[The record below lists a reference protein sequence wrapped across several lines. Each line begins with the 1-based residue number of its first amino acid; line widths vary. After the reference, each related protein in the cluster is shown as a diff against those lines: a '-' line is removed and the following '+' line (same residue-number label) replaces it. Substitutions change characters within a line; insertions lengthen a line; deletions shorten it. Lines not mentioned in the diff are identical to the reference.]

1 MPVKRIRSVK
11 PVGILFC
18 MTLVGV
24 LAWGIWGRAGKQS
37 APVCR
42 DCNVILVSLDTLSG
56 MHLPCLGYEKNTAPN
71 LCAFGR
77 SNVLFEHAYGN
88 ANYTLPTHVSLFTGA
103 YPSTHGITKEDETKL
118 SESFPFL
125 PSILK
130 AQGYATTFFMEDG
143 NPHMPRDRVYSRGID
158 TVLDSRE
165 TPLSE
170 ALLKFEGQVGI
181 GKKSF
186 LFIHSYYVHP
196 PYKEEDVPATLR
208 NGAYS
213 WMLWRESDVR
223 DVSDTFL
230 VNMKLALR
238 NDIINQVYADPNPYE
253 RMLSA
258 LTDLGDDFTAQRR
271 LVSKHPRIL
280 SEYRD
285 KYDPLIRVNTADRD
299 ELDYLRSLYDERIRS
314 LDSGPIAQLLE
325 FVKNP
330 AIAKNTV
337 VIVVSDH
344 GEDFGEHGQISH
356 TTLYDTNT
364 RVLWMMAAPG
374 IAARTVS
381 EYVQTV
387 DVTPTLLALLG
398 ISEAGKFDGLN
409 VMETLTGG
417 RINPRIL
424 VAQKGN
430 QVAVRSGKWKL
441 FVDTRSP
448 ELIPTELYDTERDP
462 WETENVLFA
471 NLKLSQAM
479 LRQYETAFPAD
490 AGLNTP
496 R

>member
-1 MPVKRIRSVK
+1 MPVNRIRSVK
-11 PVGILFC
+11 PVVILFC

-24 LAWGIWGRAGKQS
+24 LVWGIRGRAGKQS
-37 APVCR
+37 VPVCR

-130 AQGYATTFFMEDG
+130 AQGYATTFLLEDD
-143 NPHMPRDRVYSRGID
+143 NPHMPRFRVYNRGID
-158 TVLDSRE
+158 TILDSRE
-165 TPLSE
+165 VSLGQALSR
-170 ALLKFEGQVGI
+170 FEEQVKSGT
-181 GKKSF
+181 KSF
-186 LFIHSYYVHP
+186 LFIHSYYVHA
-196 PYKEEDVPATLR
+196 PYKEGDIPAALR
-208 NGAYS
+208 SDKYA
-213 WMLWRESDVR
+213 WMLWRKSDIV
-223 DVSDTFL
+223 DISDTFL
-230 VNMKLALR
+230 INMKIALR
-238 NDIINQVYADPNPYE
+238 NDLINKVYADPVPYE
-253 RMLSA
+253 HILSELA
-258 LTDLGDDFTAQRR
+258 RLGNDFVRQRQLIR
-271 LVSKHPRIL
+271 RYPRIL
-280 SEYRD
+280 SEYQD
-285 KYDPLIRVNTADRD
+285 KYDPLIRINVADQD
-299 ELDYLRSLYDERIRS
+299 ELTYLRAIYDERIRS
-314 LDSGPIAQLLE
+314 LDSGPIAELLE

-337 VIVVSDH
+337 VIILSDH

-409 VMETLTGG
+409 VLETLTGG
-417 RINPRIL
+417 RINPRIM

-430 QVAVRSGKWKL
+430 QVTVRSGKWKL

-448 ELIPTELYDTERDP
+448 ELIPTELYDVERDP

-490 AGLNTP
+490 AGVSKFP
-496 R
+496 